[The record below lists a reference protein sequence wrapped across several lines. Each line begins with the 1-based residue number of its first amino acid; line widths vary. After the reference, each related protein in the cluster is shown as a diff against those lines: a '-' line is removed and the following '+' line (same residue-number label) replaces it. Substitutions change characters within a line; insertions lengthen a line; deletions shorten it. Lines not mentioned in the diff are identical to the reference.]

1 MNASQLL
8 IVRRRHAG
16 NFTQIPNTLIRNPEL
31 GSKSLGVIVHLLS
44 LPPGFRISL
53 ESLCRARKEGETA
66 MRTAIQQLEKLG
78 YMRIVRER
86 AASGQFIHSRWI
98 VSDEPIVDWA
108 PYLENPAMEEP
119 ALDQPDQGDQGTT
132 NTESVE
138 IRKNSNTSTTP
149 YQQPLAAVAL
159 PLEISDE
166 GDQECWLWLCEKLS
180 IDPEKTR
187 DDCAG
192 LGASTAIDVLA
203 EIVECKHQGGIR
215 KSIPQFMSSL
225 LRKAR
230 EGKFSLSA
238 GAALRKNLLQIIRRQ
253 KALEAVVK
261 PTPVET
267 GTEPPM
273 DRAQQRERLRQLRE
287 ELARK
292 AHTQVIPV
300 GRP

>member
-66 MRTAIQQLEKLG
+66 MRTA
-78 YMRIVRER
+78 
-86 AASGQFIHSRWI
+86 
-98 VSDEPIVDWA
+98 
-108 PYLENPAMEEP
+108 
-119 ALDQPDQGDQGTT
+119 
-132 NTESVE
+132 
-138 IRKNSNTSTTP
+138 
-149 YQQPLAAVAL
+149 
-159 PLEISDE
+159 
-166 GDQECWLWLCEKLS
+166 
-180 IDPEKTR
+180 
-187 DDCAG
+187 
-192 LGASTAIDVLA
+192 
-203 EIVECKHQGGIR
+203 IR